1 MKTFPEYGM
10 SDIFSFHNG
19 KTPKGLIKG
28 KFPIYGSGGIMG
40 TAEETNYENAIIIG
54 RAGTSGSVAKCE
66 GKFWASDNTII
77 LKPKNNFDLTFL
89 YYNLLRIPLRS
100 YAGGS
105 AQPLIT
111 HGILSAIKIPLPP
124 LATQKRIAEILG
136 QYDDLIENNNR
147 RIALLEQ
154 AAKHLYKEWFVRFK
168 FPGHEKVKI
177 VDGLPKGWERKKLG
191 EVGEIITG
199 KTPSTKKKNY
209 YGTDIPFVKTPDMH
223 NSPVVTQTS
232 QYLSQEGAESQSNK
246 YIRPYSVMVSCIGT
260 VGVVSMNSKTAQT
273 NQQINTIIP
282 NQPNS
287 NYYLFYA
294 LKQLKSKMEAMG
306 GGVTM
311 PNVNKSKFE
320 SLEIIYP
327 EKNIISLFSE
337 FTKYLYTQ
345 IENLMEENQNLK
357 KARDLLLPRF
367 MRGEL
372 IV

>member
-1 MKTFPEYGM
+1 
-10 SDIFSFHNG
+10 
-19 KTPKGLIKG
+19 
-28 KFPIYGSGGIMG
+28 
-40 TAEETNYENAIIIG
+40 
-54 RAGTSGSVAKCE
+54 
-66 GKFWASDNTII
+66 
-77 LKPKNNFDLTFL
+77 
-89 YYNLLRIPLRS
+89 
-100 YAGGS
+100 
-105 AQPLIT
+105 
-111 HGILSAIKIPLPP
+111 
-124 LATQKRIAEILG
+124 
-136 QYDDLIENNNR
+136 
-147 RIALLEQ
+147 
-154 AAKHLYKEWFVRFK
+154 
-168 FPGHEKVKI
+168 
-177 VDGLPKGWERKKLG
+177 
-191 EVGEIITG
+191 
-199 KTPSTKKKNY
+199 
-209 YGTDIPFVKTPDMH
+209 MH

-357 KARDLLLPRF
+357 KARDLLLPKF